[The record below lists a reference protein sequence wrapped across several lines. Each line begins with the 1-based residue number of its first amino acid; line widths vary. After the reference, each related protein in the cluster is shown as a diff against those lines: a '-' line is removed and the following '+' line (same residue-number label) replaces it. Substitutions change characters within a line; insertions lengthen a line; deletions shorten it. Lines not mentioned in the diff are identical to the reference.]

1 MSVFKPFNVLV
12 PKAEFEQ
19 LWPVI
24 ACDQFTSQP
33 EYWRRLREK
42 IGGAP
47 SSIHCIIP
55 EAELSSAT
63 DQTYAAIRDTMKSY
77 IDKEIFREYQNSF
90 VYVER
95 TLMNGEVRAGIVGVI
110 DLEAYDY
117 HNDSKA
123 PIRATERTVIERI
136 PPRLKIRKEALLE
149 LSHVLL
155 LCDDERMSVIEP
167 LRSEVKTKLYEMDL
181 LQGGGHVTGWLV
193 DGDAATRLQD
203 RLEAYCR
210 RKLAESDDLLFAV
223 GDGNHSL
230 AAAKAYYEDLKT
242 TIKTS
247 CAADGA
253 DSSAAAGDSCAAPGA
268 KSTDREAL
276 DRARYA
282 MVELENI
289 YSPVQKLEP
298 IHRLLTGVDVDHV
311 LAFLKENCC
320 VEGGYPVKWVAGDHE
335 GIIYLDVSSSEHAAN
350 DVEHAD
356 NNSEHAGGR
365 RKNGEPPVYVL
376 QNALDEF
383 LEGGAGRGAD
393 RDGHNKCAGSH
404 NKGAGG
410 VTKGELDYIHGE
422 GALRKLAKQ
431 ENTIGFI
438 LQGISKYN
446 LFNAIAED
454 GAFPRK
460 SFSMGEAKEKRYYI
474 ESRRL

>member
-33 EYWRRLREK
+33 EYWRQLREK

-247 CAADGA
+247 CAA
-253 DSSAAAGDSCAAPGA
+253 PGA
-268 KSTDREAL
+268 KSTDRAAL
-276 DRARYA
+276 SRARYA

-335 GIIYLDVSSSEHAAN
+335 GIIYLDVSSSE
-350 DVEHAD
+350 
-356 NNSEHAGGR
+356 
-365 RKNGEPPVYVL
+365 PPVYVL
-376 QNALDEF
+376 QKALDEF

-393 RDGHNKCAGSH
+393 RDGHNNGAGRGADRDGH